1 MSAEAVLDGLFADSL
16 KGGRVEGPVVEL
28 YTRRLLE
35 LERRSV
41 YDYIRERDRAFLAC
55 LPGAATKAN
64 FVLELWRIA
73 PAEHWAAW
81 AAAMPGSYKGKEVA
95 DRAGRVVEHMLGT
108 APSLEPEAIRSIAEH
123 LPPIRVALAALGRAS
138 GFERIE
144 RAARDTLEKNEWWS
158 GEEMKEV
165 QSALHELIRGVE
177 AVMPIAADDLRQ
189 ARAEDLIRCPL
200 EEPREIEA
208 MLALAHELP
217 VETYGEI
224 EESLPDPDFEQ
235 RPLLYAEAAVARVA
249 IQVRD
254 PQRAGGTQIV
264 AAHLRRIKQLAPSQE
279 YRSQRRSV
287 AAGCLDLKPTAAQI
301 GTLSREVGWHPG
313 PKATEA
319 LVRWSEAANRR
330 SRADALSRLIRPM
343 FDAADWAAALSQF
356 EYVEAPVIRRLA
368 EELLKDGTTVGER
381 RRMASMVKGLRIRTQ
396 RARNDVA
403 DLIVALLE
411 SKPKNNLSVALVFC
425 EGLGP
430 EHQRDV
436 KLKRGFERYARKH
449 SHKYTPAEVQAI
461 AAVNVAIPKK
471 HLSKGSVKRGK
482 ELAAQGLRR
491 VEGLA
496 KFVGLRSPRD

>member
-1 MSAEAVLDGLFADSL
+1 VSAEAVLDGLFADSL
-16 KGGRVEGPVVEL
+16 KGGRAEGPVVEL

-123 LPPIRVALAALGRAS
+123 LPAIRVALAALGRA
-138 GFERIE
+138 GIERIE

-158 GEEMKEV
+158 GEQAKEV

-177 AVMPIAADDLRQ
+177 AVVPTAADDLRRV
-189 ARAEDLIRCPL
+189 RAEDLIRCPM
-200 EEPREIEA
+200 EEPGEIKA
-208 MLALAHELP
+208 MLPLAHELP
-217 VETYGEI
+217 AETYEEI

-235 RPLLYAEAAVARVA
+235 RPLLYAETAVARVA
-249 IQVRD
+249 LQVRD
-254 PQRAGGTQIV
+254 PGRAGGTQIV
-264 AAHLRRIKQLAPSQE
+264 AAHLRRIKRLTPPQK
-279 YRSQRRSV
+279 YRSQRRAV
-287 AAGCLDLKPTAAQI
+287 AADCLDLKPTAAQV
-301 GTLSREVGWHPG
+301 GALSREVGWQPG
-313 PKATEA
+313 PKALEA

-330 SRADALSRLIRPM
+330 SRADALSRLIGPL

-381 RRMASMVKGLRIRTQ
+381 RRRASMVKGLRIRTQ

-411 SKPKNNLSVALVFC
+411 SKSKNNLSVALVLC

-430 EHQRDV
+430 EHQRDA

-461 AAVNVAIPKK
+461 AAVGVGVPKK
-471 HLSKGSVKRGK
+471 HLSKGSAKRSK

-496 KFVGLRSPRD
+496 KFVGLRSSRD